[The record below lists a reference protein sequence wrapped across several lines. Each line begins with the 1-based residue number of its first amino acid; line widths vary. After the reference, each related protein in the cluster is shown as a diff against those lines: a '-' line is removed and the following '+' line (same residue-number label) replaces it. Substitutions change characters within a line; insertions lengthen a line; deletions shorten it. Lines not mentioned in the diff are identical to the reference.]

1 MNVTCSPTEQ
11 QDDTFFI
18 YLLGLSSSSDAFLS
32 YTKYSISLPVCR
44 VLREKCPY
52 WSFSVTYFPVFG
64 LNTERY
70 SVSLCIQ
77 SKCGKIRT
85 KKNIEYGHFP
95 RNGVLSCSNL
105 SISIAILFYSDILN
119 LL

>member
-1 MNVTCSPTEQ
+1 MDITCSPTEQ
-11 QDDTFFI
+11 QDDTFSI

-32 YTKYSISLPVCR
+32 YTRYSISLPVCR

-52 WSFSVTYFPVFG
+52 SEFFCYVFSRIR
-64 LNTERY
+64 TEYAEILRISLY
-70 SVSLCIQ
+70 SVQ
-77 SKCGKIRT
+77 MRENKDQ
-85 KKNIEYGHFP
+85 KNIEYGHFP

-119 LL
+119 SL